1 MSKKTPA
8 VRGRAARTADFTEQR
23 DALDLSHLLR
33 ELPVD
38 VVNHPPH
45 YTQGDVECIDAIA
58 AQLTRSQLIG
68 FLRGQI
74 AKYNWRLEAKGDA
87 AENLAKLQW
96 YAERLAAV
104 LGAPED

>member
-23 DALDLSHLLR
+23 DAIGRVLT

-38 VVNHPPH
+38 HINHPPH
-45 YTQGDVECIDAIA
+45 YTQGAIECIDAIA

-74 AKYNWRLEAKGDA
+74 AKYNWRLEAKGDP

-104 LGAPED
+104 LAVPEA

>member
-8 VRGRAARTADFTEQR
+8 VRGRAARTTDFIEQR
-23 DALDLSHLLR
+23 DAIGRVLT

-38 VVNHPPH
+38 HINHPPH

-58 AQLTRSQLIG
+58 AQLTRSQFIG
-68 FLRGQI
+68 FLRGQV

-104 LGAPED
+104 LGTPEA

>member
-1 MSKKTPA
+1 MKKKIPA
-8 VRGRAARTADFTEQR
+8 PRARTNSVADLEYR
-23 DALDLSHLLR
+23 LDHVALTLD

-45 YTQGDVECIDAIA
+45 YTQGAVECIDAIA

-104 LGAPED
+104 LGTPEA

>member
-1 MSKKTPA
+1 MSKKIPA
-8 VRGRAARTADFTEQR
+8 LRARAARAADFEHQR
-23 DALDLSHLLR
+23 DAAARTLI
-33 ELPVD
+33 ELPID

-45 YTQGDVECIDAIA
+45 YTQGAVECIDAIA

-87 AENLAKLQW
+87 RENLAKLRW
-96 YAERLAAV
+96 YAERLATV
-104 LGAPED
+104 LGTPEA

>member
-1 MSKKTPA
+1 MSKKIP
-8 VRGRAARTADFTEQR
+8 AARARTNSVADFEYRR
-23 DALDLSHLLR
+23 DHVASTLD
-33 ELPVD
+33 EIPVD

-45 YTQGDVECIDAIA
+45 YTQGSIECIDAIA
-58 AQLTRSQLIG
+58 AQLTRSQFIG

-104 LGAPED
+104 LGVPEA